1 MGVENSDGK
10 EIRNVVLAI
19 TTARTRRGRY
29 LKVITLFVSFISS
42 LLIPMGIIVIYFLWK
57 HGNKI
62 LNEGRERVGQL
73 S

>member
-1 MGVENSDGK
+1 MSVENSDGK

-29 LKVITLFVSFISS
+29 LKVITLFASFIAS
-42 LLIPMGIIVIYFLWK
+42 LLIPVGVIVIYFLWK

-62 LNEGRERVGQL
+62 LNENRERVGQF

>member
-1 MGVENSDGK
+1 MGIENSDGK

-42 LLIPMGIIVIYFLWK
+42 LLIPMGVIVIYYLWK